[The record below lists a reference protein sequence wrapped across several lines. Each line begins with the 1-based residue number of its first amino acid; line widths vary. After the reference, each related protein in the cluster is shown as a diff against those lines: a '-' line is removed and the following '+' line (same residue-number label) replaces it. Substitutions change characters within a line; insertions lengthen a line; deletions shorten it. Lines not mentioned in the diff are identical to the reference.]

1 MVGFL
6 PPVLQAAEPLFTD
19 EAERSGIRFTHFNG
33 MTGDLHLPE
42 VMGAGGALVDY
53 DNDGDLDIFLVQGNM
68 LDDSMEF
75 TDALLPPLE
84 GDLNDRLYRN
94 DSFAGQ
100 GGEVVLKFTDVTR
113 EAKIDARRYGM
124 GVAIGDVNND
134 GWADIYVLNFGANE
148 LWVNQRDGTFREVT
162 ESSGVSEGRWS
173 VSASFAD
180 FNRDGHIDLYVG
192 NYVEY
197 DLADP
202 RSCRNST
209 SARDYCGPQVFDP
222 ETDRLFFGRVDT
234 VFEDVSQSSG
244 ITKVYGGALGVIS
257 ADFDGDEW
265 MDIYVANDG
274 VANQLWINQQDGKF
288 RDEAPLAGVSVNR
301 YGMPEASMG
310 VDAADFD
317 GDGDIDL
324 FMTHLIR
331 ETNTLYVNDG
341 TGWFD
346 DRTAETGLGLASV
359 PFTGF
364 GAGWLDYDND
374 GWLDLISVN
383 GGVTLFESPARADD
397 PYPLDRVN
405 QLFRNVGGRFED
417 VSEEAGPVFEL
428 SEVSRGVAIGDIDN
442 DGDTDVLITNNS
454 GPARL
459 LVNQTGN
466 RNHWLG
472 LIITD
477 EQGRQPVIGSR
488 AALLRT
494 DADPVYRRVRTD
506 GSYGSAS
513 DPRILFGLG
522 NDAAPQSVRVYWPDG
537 RVEGWNELET
547 DRYYTLKRGSGLQV
561 KQVANNR

>member
-1 MVGFL
+1 
-6 PPVLQAAEPLFTD
+6 
-19 EAERSGIRFTHFNG
+19 
-33 MTGDLHLPE
+33 
-42 VMGAGGALVDY
+42 
-53 DNDGDLDIFLVQGNM
+53 
-68 LDDSMEF
+68 
-75 TDALLPPLE
+75 
-84 GDLNDRLYRN
+84 
-94 DSFAGQ
+94 
-100 GGEVVLKFTDVTR
+100 
-113 EAKIDARRYGM
+113 
-124 GVAIGDVNND
+124 
-134 GWADIYVLNFGANE
+134 
-148 LWVNQRDGTFREVT
+148 
-162 ESSGVSEGRWS
+162 
-173 VSASFAD
+173 
-180 FNRDGHIDLYVG
+180 
-192 NYVEY
+192 
-197 DLADP
+197 
-202 RSCRNST
+202 
-209 SARDYCGPQVFDP
+209 
-222 ETDRLFFGRVDT
+222 
-234 VFEDVSQSSG
+234 
-244 ITKVYGGALGVIS
+244 
-257 ADFDGDEW
+257 
-265 MDIYVANDG
+265 
-274 VANQLWINQQDGKF
+274 
-288 RDEAPLAGVSVNR
+288 
-301 YGMPEASMG
+301 MG

-477 EQGRQPVIGSR
+477 EQGRQPLIGSR